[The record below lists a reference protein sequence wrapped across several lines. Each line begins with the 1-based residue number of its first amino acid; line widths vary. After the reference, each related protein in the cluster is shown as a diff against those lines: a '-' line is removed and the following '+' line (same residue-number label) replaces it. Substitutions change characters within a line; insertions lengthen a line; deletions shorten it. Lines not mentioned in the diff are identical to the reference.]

1 MLSIKYK
8 IKKQSL
14 SSIFVIKFFSIFLS
28 KQIVV
33 KKKKKKLRI
42 MPKVNIKKKKKPE
55 GWDII
60 EDTLDQFQSKMREGN
75 KRSLIFL

>member
-1 MLSIKYK
+1 
-8 IKKQSL
+8 
-14 SSIFVIKFFSIFLS
+14 
-28 KQIVV
+28 
-33 KKKKKKLRI
+33 